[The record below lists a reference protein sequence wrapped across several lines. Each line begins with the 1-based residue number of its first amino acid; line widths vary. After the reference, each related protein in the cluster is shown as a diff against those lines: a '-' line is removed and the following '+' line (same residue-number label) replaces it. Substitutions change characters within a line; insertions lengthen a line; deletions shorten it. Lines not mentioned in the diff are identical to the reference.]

1 MTDEPEEEIRE
12 IRSPNERILNAIDI
26 LVGNSTD
33 ARWESAQKAKESLLR
48 EQAKRIV
55 AQIQGTMGLEG
66 QALDQEQI
74 EEMIERTYQEL
85 RDE

>member
-1 MTDEPEEEIRE
+1 MTDEPEEEIR
-12 IRSPNERILNAIDI
+12 SPSQRIMDAIDI
-26 LVGNSTD
+26 LTGS
-33 ARWESAQKAKESLLR
+33 KESLLR
-48 EQAKRIV
+48 EKARKIV